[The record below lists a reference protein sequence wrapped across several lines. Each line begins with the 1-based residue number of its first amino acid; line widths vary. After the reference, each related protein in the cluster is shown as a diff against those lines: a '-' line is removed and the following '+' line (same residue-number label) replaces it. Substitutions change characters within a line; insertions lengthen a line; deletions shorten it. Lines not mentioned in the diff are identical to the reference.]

1 MTTVRIVEE
10 LNSDF
15 DTLSSNIYK
24 NILDSRRKESNNK
37 HDRFDS
43 FTKNLL
49 LWKLRDYNEKTVTF
63 INNLL
68 SLESACKREVNNES
82 RQELSE
88 YIVKTFISSEVNNKI
103 LNYVKS
109 ILKLN
114 KPPDDDYESLK
125 YFKSIY
131 FCREIFIMFLKVMKM
146 SIINLHATLKDLFNI
161 NKNIILQS
169 DILN

>member
-1 MTTVRIVEE
+1 MIG
-10 LNSDF
+10 
-15 DTLSSNIYK
+15 IYK
-24 NILDSRRKESNNK
+24 NILDSNEKKVTIK

-68 SLESACKREVNNES
+68 SLESACKRDINNES

-103 LNYVKS
+103 LKVFKNNLSQSQFSPLK
-109 ILKLN
+109 ILRKLMYN
-114 KPPDDDYESLK
+114 G
-125 YFKSIY
+125 
-131 FCREIFIMFLKVMKM
+131 
-146 SIINLHATLKDLFNI
+146 SIIGSPLSNWKNRAPREGKAEIYTI
-161 NKNIILQS
+161 N
-169 DILN
+169 